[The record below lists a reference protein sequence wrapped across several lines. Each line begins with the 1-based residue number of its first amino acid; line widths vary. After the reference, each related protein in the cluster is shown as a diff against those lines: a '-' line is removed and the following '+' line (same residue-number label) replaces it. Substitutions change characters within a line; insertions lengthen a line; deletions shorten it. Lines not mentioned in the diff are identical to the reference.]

1 MKMITVS
8 GPPSAGKT
16 SVILKAAACLRAQGY
31 AVGVV
36 KFDCLL
42 SDDDQLYA
50 AAGFP
55 ARKALSRE
63 LCPDHFFI
71 SNVEDAYA
79 WGERHR
85 LDYLITESAGLCNR
99 CSPHIR
105 GIMAV
110 CVIDQLSG
118 IRTPAKI
125 GPMLRLAD
133 EVVITKGD
141 VVSQAEREVFEMLK
155 SRLDKE
161 YSCFDG
167 TCNPA
172 GPGHW
177 FKKFLDSDADIFSQQ
192 YGIDDNPFLPESVR
206 GSLKREYT
214 GVFYQRYILGQWVAA
229 EGAVYPMFERGRHVS
244 ANAPDT
250 RFTWVGVDYGHT
262 NPTAFVRLGLG
273 EDGRVWALEEYYHAA
288 SETGARSP
296 RQYAADLIRF
306 AHGSA
311 CVVIDPSAEGFILQ
325 LHEDSPALRLKK
337 ADNAVLEGVQLV
349 SAALDAG
356 KLMFHPRCERLIA
369 EMEGYRWDERARER
383 GEDKPRKEDDHA
395 VDALRYGLMHYRRDV
410 RRLCRQGT

>member
-1 MKMITVS
+1 MRLSPKQKRYWNEANCRWNVKYGATRS
-8 GPPSAGKT
+8 GKT
-16 SVILKAAACLRAQGY
+16 YLDYFIIPRRLLAREGRPGLAVLLGNTRGTLERNVLAPMREIYGAKMVSPLRADGTATLFGQR
-31 AVGVV
+31 VH
-36 KFDCLL
+36 CLGA
-42 SDDDQLYA
+42 DN
-50 AAGFP
+50 
-55 ARKALSRE
+55 K
-63 LCPDHFFI
+63 
-71 SNVEDAYA
+71 
-79 WGERHR
+79 RHVDR
-85 LDYLITESAGLCNR
+85 L
-99 CSPHIR
+99 R
-105 GIMAV
+105 GASIKY
-110 CVIDQLSG
+110 CYG
-118 IRTPAKI
+118 
-125 GPMLRLAD
+125 D
-133 EVVITKGD
+133 EVV
-141 VVSQAEREVFEMLK
+141 SWEREVFEMLK

-177 FKKFLDSDADIFSQQ
+177 FKKFLDSGADVFSQQ

-229 EGAVYPMFERGRHVS
+229 EGAVYPMFERSRHVS
-244 ANAPDT
+244 ANVPDT

-306 AHGSA
+306 ARGSA

-325 LHEDSPALRLKK
+325 LYEDSPALRLKK

>member
-1 MKMITVS
+1 MLLGNTRGTLERNVLAPMRDLYGAKMVS
-8 GPPSAGKT
+8 P
-16 SVILKAAACLRAQGY
+16 LRADGT
-31 AVGVV
+31 ATL
-36 KFDCLL
+36 F
-42 SDDDQLYA
+42 
-50 AAGFP
+50 
-55 ARKALSRE
+55 
-63 LCPDHFFI
+63 
-71 SNVEDAYA
+71 
-79 WGERHR
+79 GERVHCLGADNKKHVDR
-85 LDYLITESAGLCNR
+85 L
-99 CSPHIR
+99 R
-105 GIMAV
+105 GASIKY
-110 CVIDQLSG
+110 CYG
-118 IRTPAKI
+118 
-125 GPMLRLAD
+125 D
-133 EVVITKGD
+133 EVVTWN
-141 VVSQAEREVFEMLK
+141 AEAFEMLK
-155 SRLDKE
+155 SRLDKA

-177 FKKFLDSDADIFSQQ
+177 FKKFLDSGADIFSQQ

-206 GSLKREYT
+206 AALKREYT

-229 EGAVYPMFERGRHVS
+229 EGAVYPMFARGRHVS

-273 EDGRVWALEEYYHAA
+273 EDGRVWALEEYYHA
-288 SETGARSP
+288 SGETGARSP

-306 AHGSA
+306 ARGSE

>member
-1 MKMITVS
+1 MRLSPKQKRYWNEANCRWNVKYGATRS
-8 GPPSAGKT
+8 GKT
-16 SVILKAAACLRAQGY
+16 YLDYFVIPRRLLAREGRPGLAVLLGNTRGTLERNVLAPMREIYGAQMVSPLRADGTATLFGQR
-31 AVGVV
+31 VH
-36 KFDCLL
+36 CLGA
-42 SDDDQLYA
+42 DN
-50 AAGFP
+50 
-55 ARKALSRE
+55 K
-63 LCPDHFFI
+63 
-71 SNVEDAYA
+71 
-79 WGERHR
+79 RHVDR
-85 LDYLITESAGLCNR
+85 L
-99 CSPHIR
+99 R
-105 GIMAV
+105 GASIKY
-110 CVIDQLSG
+110 CYG
-118 IRTPAKI
+118 
-125 GPMLRLAD
+125 D
-133 EVVITKGD
+133 EVV
-141 VVSQAEREVFEMLK
+141 SWEREVFEMLK

-167 TCNPA
+167 TCNPG

-177 FKKFLDSDADIFSQQ
+177 FKKFLDSGADVFSQQ

-206 GSLKREYT
+206 AALKREYT

-244 ANAPDT
+244 ANAPQT

-273 EDGRVWALEEYYHAA
+273 EDGRVWALEEYYHA
-288 SETGARSP
+288 SGETGARSP

-306 AHGSA
+306 ARGSE